1 MTKWKIKE
9 DTAKAMK
16 EEGIDIKIISKIT
29 ELTEEE
35 IKQINKLI
43 YKN

>member
-1 MTKWKIKE
+1 MTKLRIKE

-16 EEGIDIKIISKIT
+16 KEGIDIKIIYKIT